1 MSNIY
6 IIFDLDETLGHFV
19 QLGVINDSIESF
31 LNKKLTQQAFNK
43 LCDMFYDLFR
53 PGIFLVL
60 RYIKRKKLKNK
71 KIKVVIYTN
80 NNGPKSWA
88 KKIYKYIHY
97 KLKYKLFDQ
106 AIGAYKIYNKLIEKN
121 RTTHNKTISDFK
133 SCTKANNNSTFCFI
147 DDQYHPYMEKDN
159 VYYIHVKPYVNI
171 LSTDIIKD
179 NLNKLHFS
187 ENLINHVITNI
198 NKYHFQVEEI
208 NKKEEK
214 KTTKQILMHIQKYLH
229 ESTKTKKKR
238 IVFNKTRKLI

>member
-1 MSNIY
+1 M
-6 IIFDLDETLGHFV
+6 
-19 QLGVINDSIESF
+19 
-31 LNKKLTQQAFNK
+31 
-43 LCDMFYDLFR
+43 
-53 PGIFLVL
+53 
-60 RYIKRKKLKNK
+60 
-71 KIKVVIYTN
+71 
-80 NNGPKSWA
+80 
-88 KKIYKYIHY
+88 
-97 KLKYKLFDQ
+97 
-106 AIGAYKIYNKLIEKN
+106 IEKN